1 MSRILITGGCGYIGS
16 HTAIEIQQIGKFDVL
31 SIDSCIN
38 SHENTVDRV
47 KAITGK
53 PYHNHKVDLVDLEAT
68 RAVFAQYDDI
78 VGVIHFAALKSVGDS
93 VDDPLGYYENN
104 FGSLVNVCK
113 CCEEFNIPNLIF
125 SSSCSIYG
133 NVDKLPV
140 SEDTPTS
147 GAESPY
153 AHTKLVGEQMLKAFV
168 KSQDKVKVVALRYF
182 NPVGSHPTG
191 LNGELPLNK
200 PTNLVPVITQTA
212 AGIIPKM
219 KVFGGDYDTRDGS
232 CIRDYIHVVDIAD
245 AHIKALDYLLADKNE
260 AQYEVY
266 NLGTGEGVTVVEAI
280 QAFEQVTGQ
289 KLNYEIADRRA
300 GDVVAIYSDST
311 KALERLGWKTEY
323 GITEMMASAW
333 KWQENLENE
342 KMEEKKISRLD
353 NE

>member
-1 MSRILITGGCGYIGS
+1 MKKIIITGGCGYIGS
-16 HTAIEIQQIGKFDVL
+16 HAAIEIQQQGEFEVV
-31 SIDSCIN
+31 SIDNCVN

-53 PYHNHKVDLVDLEAT
+53 DYKNHKVDLTDLEAT
-68 RAVFAQYDDI
+68 RAVFSQYDDV
-78 VGVIHFAALKSVGDS
+78 VGVIHFAALKSVGES
-93 VDDPLGYYENN
+93 VEKPMEYYHNN

-113 CCEEFNIPNLIF
+113 CCEEFGIPNLIF

-133 NVDKLPV
+133 NVEKLPV
-140 SEDTPTS
+140 TEDTPTS

-153 AHTKLVGEQMLKAFV
+153 AYTKLVGEQMLKAYV
-168 KSQDKVKVVALRYF
+168 HSQDKVKVIALRYF

-232 CIRDYIHVVDIAD
+232 CIRDYIHVVDIAE
-245 AHIKALDYLLADKNE
+245 AHIKALDYLLEGKNE
-260 AQYEVY
+260 ANYEVY
-266 NLGTGEGVTVVEAI
+266 NLGTGDGVSVVEAI
-280 QAFEQVTGQ
+280 NAFEAVTGQ

-311 KALERLGWKTEY
+311 KALERLGWKTKI
-323 GITEMMASAW
+323 GIEEMMASAW
-333 KWQENLENE
+333 KWQEHLGL
-342 KMEEKKISRLD
+342 KK
-353 NE
+353 